1 MVRRKS
7 NGAEPGQWI
16 EDHPAVLEWCARLTE
31 HFKLTGLYNIQ
42 FKEDSL
48 GNPLLL
54 EINPRMSGG
63 LAMACMAGVN
73 FPLWAARL
81 AMGSAA
87 PNEVPQPRTGFRV
100 CMANRAVML

>member
-1 MVRRKS
+1 MDMTYSRAGKLTLDK
-7 NGAEPGQWI
+7 NGA
-16 EDHPAVLEWCARLTE
+16 VV
-31 HFKLTGLYNIQ
+31 
-42 FKEDSL
+42 DSS

-63 LAMACMAGVN
+63 LAMACMAGIN

-81 AMGSAA
+81 AMGSAT
-87 PNEVPQPRTGFRV
+87 PKDVPQPRTGFRV